1 MASLPDESTSLSTSI
16 IKADRSGRSRYSQ
29 DYREEVLAAF
39 DKSSLSGMDFARQC
53 GIKYPTFASWVTK
66 RKKASEKSQ
75 QPYSKSPFI
84 LAELQKP
91 SVASEGLQIQFPSGA
106 TATMTSAGQAQLIAE
121 LIKAL
126 A

>member
-29 DYREEVLAAF
+29 AYREEVLAAF
-39 DKSSLSGMDFARQC
+39 DESSLSGMDFALQC

-66 RKKASEKSQ
+66 RKKASAEPQ
-75 QPYSKSPFI
+75 QPSSKSSFI
-84 LAELQKP
+84 LAEFHQP
-91 SVASEGLQIQFPSGA
+91 PGANQGLQIQFPAGA
-106 TATMTSAGQAQLIAE
+106 TVTMTSAAQAPLVAE